1 MRADASALPFRSGVF
16 DLATMI
22 LGLEFVAE
30 PGRALQEAHRVLT
43 PGGCLVTAILN
54 RSGLWTLWRRLK
66 RRLVPS
72 IWREARFLGADELG
86 HLLRARGFAAQR
98 WRRAVHSLPL
108 LARER
113 ARWLERWEAIGARW
127 MPGWAAFVAV
137 AARRA

>member
-1 MRADASALPFRSGVF
+1 
-16 DLATMI
+16 
-22 LGLEFVAE
+22 
-30 PGRALQEAHRVLT
+30 VLT

-54 RSGLWTLWRRLK
+54 RSGLWTRWRRLK

-72 IWREARFLGADELG
+72 IWREARFLDADELG

-98 WRRAVHSLPL
+98 SRKAVHFLPL
-108 LARER
+108 LARKK

-127 MPGWAAFVAV
+127 MPGWAALVAV